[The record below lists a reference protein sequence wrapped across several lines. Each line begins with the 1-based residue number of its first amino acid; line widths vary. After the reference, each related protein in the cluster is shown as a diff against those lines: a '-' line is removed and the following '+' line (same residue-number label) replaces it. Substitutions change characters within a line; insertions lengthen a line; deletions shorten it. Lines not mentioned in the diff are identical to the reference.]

1 MNTYRIISLF
11 NDLSVSAER
20 YVVERESM
28 DPRLVFY
35 VGEEERYALPL
46 DQIKEGW
53 GEDELGEAQ
62 HKENIVSAS

>member
-46 DQIKEGW
+46 DQIKEW
-53 GEDELGEAQ
+53 WVEDELGQAQ
-62 HKENIVSAS
+62 QKENIVSAS